1 MKKHSAID
9 VVFSLLL
16 LLLFVCCSF
25 LLLVFGAK
33 SYKTGIESQSVRENT
48 QIPLAYITTRIHQ
61 AKNASCVQ
69 LQQMGDID
77 VLVIDFDVYDTYI
90 YAKDRVLYEL
100 VQQKDSL
107 VDLDSGTKLYTIDSY
122 GVSYES
128 GVYSICV
135 NGVCR
140 KVGVK

>member
-1 MKKHSAID
+1 MKKHSVVD

-16 LLLFVCCSF
+16 LLLFVCSSF

-33 SYKTGIESQSVRENT
+33 SYKTGLESESVRENT
-48 QIPLAYITTRIHQ
+48 QIPLAYITTRMHQ

-69 LQQMGDID
+69 LKQIDGLD
-77 VLVIDFDVYDTYI
+77 VLAIDNDGYEIYI
-90 YAKDRVLYEL
+90 YAKNSVLYEL
-100 VQQKDSL
+100 VQEKNMN

-122 GVSYES
+122 EVTYES
-128 GVYSICV
+128 DVYSICI

-140 KVGVK
+140 KVGMK